1 MTIYTDGL
9 IVRPERNV
17 LDDVVTGQLDAA
29 QAAFGQAWFEN
40 PTSAIRRINEYNR
53 AELGPVVTPAYPAYG
68 IEERRAEPESPM
80 LSAEEARS
88 RIKDAGVELSVDDDG
103 VRSGVLDLLIERKQA
118 ELKRQMVLDNAP
130 ASTMPV
136 QIAASFA
143 ASALDPV
150 NIGSAFVPVYGEA
163 RYSALMARAT
173 TRAARF
179 AARARVGAI
188 QGAAGAAL
196 VEPLTLYASA
206 QDQADYDMTD
216 SLTNIAFGGVLG
228 GGLHS
233 VGGLVSDM
241 RRKSLSDAVRQA
253 AEADAATPTPIQQVA
268 EAPVSARLDAALR
281 DDDPMIVLRDQFE
294 RAIEADRPRIIEEA
308 RGQAVDEMANTLAD
322 ELEDINAGR
331 IPNVREVRREAD
343 SIAAQIERLDE
354 TFKARAKA
362 FQREGLSRK
371 QAERAAREAIA
382 ADRQSLT
389 ARREELNAAVD
400 GNRLAEQTR
409 QDLLALRRGEVPDRV
424 AGRVDERAKQIADGF
439 NLRGTA
445 RAVAESAPWQVRQSA
460 MRAAIAQAV
469 TGRPV
474 DVEPV
479 FAMADPR
486 RQAVTVQA
494 LKRPAQRPVDPDAL
508 EYSKQADQLVNS
520 PDASDLASA
529 QKMLADDMA
538 LTQEMAEQAGFDLNA
553 YMREADELVADADT
567 YAAAY
572 RAAALCQ
579 LRN

>member
-9 IVRPERNV
+9 VVRPDRNV

-29 QAAFGQAWFEN
+29 QAAFGQSWFEN
-40 PTSAIRRINEYNR
+40 PAYALYRINEFNR
-53 AELGPVVTPAYPAYG
+53 AELGPVVSPAYPAYG
-68 IEERRAEPESPM
+68 IEERRAEPATPL
-80 LSAEEARS
+80 LSADDARR
-88 RIKDAGVELSVDDDG
+88 RIAESGVDLTVDDDG
-103 VRSGVLDLLIERKQA
+103 IRAGALDLMIERKQ
-118 ELKRQMVLDNAP
+118 EEMKRQMVLDNAP
-130 ASTMPV
+130 SSTVPI

-143 ASALDPV
+143 ASAADPV
-150 NIGSAFVPVYGEA
+150 NIASAFIPIYGEA
-163 RYSALMARAT
+163 RYAALMAKST
-173 TRAARF
+173 TRTARF

-188 QGAAGAAL
+188 QGAGGAAI
-196 VEPLTLYASA
+196 VEPIVLYASA

-216 SLTNIAFGGVLG
+216 SLSNVAFGGVLG

-253 AEADAATPTPIQQVA
+253 ADADAVAPVQQAA
-268 EAPVSARLDAALR
+268 EAPASARLDAALR

-294 RAIEADRPRIIEEA
+294 RAVEADRPRIIEEA

-322 ELEDINAGR
+322 ELEDLNAGR

-343 SIAAQIERLDE
+343 SIAVQLERLDE

-371 QAERAAREAIA
+371 QAERAAREAIVA
-382 ADRQSLT
+382 ERQSLT

-409 QDLLALRRGEVPDRV
+409 QDLIAPRRGEVPDRV
-424 AGRVDERAKQIADGF
+424 AARVGERAKQIADGF

-486 RQAVTVQA
+486 RQAETVQA

-508 EYSKQADQLVNS
+508 EYSKQADQLVNN
-520 PDASDLASA
+520 PDASELASA

>member
-9 IVRPERNV
+9 VVRPDRNV

-29 QAAFGQAWFEN
+29 QAAFGQSWFEN
-40 PTSAIRRINEYNR
+40 PAYALYRINEFNR
-53 AELGPVVTPAYPAYG
+53 AELGPVVSPAYPAYG
-68 IEERRAEPESPM
+68 IEERRAEPATPL
-80 LSAEEARS
+80 LSADDARR
-88 RIKDAGVELSVDDDG
+88 RIAESGVDLTVDDDG
-103 VRSGVLDLLIERKQA
+103 IRAGALDLMIERKQ
-118 ELKRQMVLDNAP
+118 EEMKRQMVLDNAP
-130 ASTMPV
+130 SSTVPI

-143 ASALDPV
+143 ASAADPV
-150 NIGSAFVPVYGEA
+150 NIASAFIPIYGEA
-163 RYSALMARAT
+163 RYAALMARST
-173 TRAARF
+173 TRTARF

-188 QGAAGAAL
+188 QGAGGAAI
-196 VEPLTLYASA
+196 VEPIVLYASA

-253 AEADAATPTPIQQVA
+253 ADADAVAPVQQAA
-268 EAPVSARLDAALR
+268 EAPASARLDAALR

-294 RAIEADRPRIIEEA
+294 RAVEADRPRIIEEA

-322 ELEDINAGR
+322 ELEDLNAGR

-343 SIAAQIERLDE
+343 SIAVQLERLDE
-354 TFKARAKA
+354 TFKVRAKA

-382 ADRQSLT
+382 AERQSLT

-409 QDLLALRRGEVPDRV
+409 QDLIALRRGEVPDRV
-424 AGRVDERAKQIADGF
+424 ASRVDERAKQIADGF

-486 RQAVTVQA
+486 SQAETVQA

-520 PDASDLASA
+520 PDASELASA
-529 QKMLADDMA
+529 QKMLDDDMA

>member
-1 MTIYTDGL
+1 VTIYTDGL
-9 IVRPERNV
+9 IVRPDRNV

-150 NIGSAFVPVYGEA
+150 NIGSAFIPIYGEA

-173 TRAARF
+173 TSAARF

-206 QDQADYDMTD
+206 QDQADYGMAD

-241 RRKSLSDAVRQA
+241 RRKSLADAVRQA
-253 AEADAATPTPIQQVA
+253 ADAEAVAPAQQVA
-268 EAPVSARLDAALR
+268 EVPATARFDAALR
-281 DDDPMIVLRDQFE
+281 DDDPMIALRNQFD
-294 RAIEADRPRIIEEA
+294 RAVEADRPRIIEEA

-322 ELEDINAGR
+322 ELEDLNAGR

-343 SIAAQIERLDE
+343 SIAVQLERLDE
-354 TFKARAKA
+354 TFKVKAKA

-382 ADRQSLT
+382 AERQSLT

-409 QDLLALRRGEVPDRV
+409 QDLIALRRGEVPDRV
-424 AGRVDERAKQIADGF
+424 AARVDERAKQIAGGF
-439 NLRGTA
+439 TLRGTA
-445 RAVAESAPWQVRQSA
+445 RAVAEAAPWQVRQSA
-460 MRAAIAQAV
+460 LRTAVAQMA
-469 TGRPV
+469 TGRPI

-486 RQAVTVQA
+486 RQAETVQA
-494 LKRPAQRPVDPDAL
+494 LKRPAQRPVDPEAL

-520 PDASDLASA
+520 PDASELASA
-529 QKMLADDMA
+529 QKMLDDDMA

-572 RAAALCQ
+572 RAAALCR

>member
-9 IVRPERNV
+9 IVRPDRNV

-150 NIGSAFVPVYGEA
+150 NIGSAFIPIYGEA

-173 TRAARF
+173 TSAARF

-206 QDQADYDMTD
+206 QDQADYGMAD

-241 RRKSLSDAVRQA
+241 RRKSLADAVRQA
-253 AEADAATPTPIQQVA
+253 ADAEAVAPAQQVA
-268 EAPVSARLDAALR
+268 EVPATARFDAALR
-281 DDDPMIVLRDQFE
+281 DDDPMIALRNQFD
-294 RAIEADRPRIIEEA
+294 RAVEADRPRIIEEA

-322 ELEDINAGR
+322 ELEDLNAGR

-343 SIAAQIERLDE
+343 SIAVQLERLDE
-354 TFKARAKA
+354 TFKVKAKA

-382 ADRQSLT
+382 AERQSLT

-409 QDLLALRRGEVPDRV
+409 QDLIALRRGEVPDRV
-424 AGRVDERAKQIADGF
+424 AARVDERAKQIAGGF
-439 NLRGTA
+439 TLRGTA
-445 RAVAESAPWQVRQSA
+445 RAVAEAAPWQVRQSA
-460 MRAAIAQAV
+460 LRTAVAQMA
-469 TGRPV
+469 TGRPI

-486 RQAVTVQA
+486 RQAETVQA
-494 LKRPAQRPVDPDAL
+494 LKRPAQRPVDPEAL

-520 PDASDLASA
+520 PDASELASA
-529 QKMLADDMA
+529 QKMLDDDMA

-572 RAAALCQ
+572 RAAALCR

>member
-9 IVRPERNV
+9 VVRPDRNV

-29 QAAFGQAWFEN
+29 QAAFGQSWFEN
-40 PTSAIRRINEYNR
+40 PAYALYRINEFNR
-53 AELGPVVTPAYPAYG
+53 AELGPVVSPAYPAYG
-68 IEERRAEPESPM
+68 IEERRAEPATPL
-80 LSAEEARS
+80 LSADDARR
-88 RIKDAGVELSVDDDG
+88 RIAESGVDLTVDDDG
-103 VRSGVLDLLIERKQA
+103 IRAGALDLMIERKQ
-118 ELKRQMVLDNAP
+118 EEMKRQMVLDNAP
-130 ASTMPV
+130 SSTVPI

-143 ASALDPV
+143 ASAADPV
-150 NIGSAFVPVYGEA
+150 NIASAFIPIYGEA
-163 RYSALMARAT
+163 RYAALMARST
-173 TRAARF
+173 TRTARF

-188 QGAAGAAL
+188 QGAGGAAI
-196 VEPLTLYASA
+196 VEPIVLYASA
-206 QDQADYDMTD
+206 QDQADYDMAD
-216 SLTNIAFGGVLG
+216 SLSNVAFGGVLG

-233 VGGLVSDM
+233 VGGLVSDL

-253 AEADAATPTPIQQVA
+253 AEVDASTPAPIQQVA
-268 EAPVSARLDAALR
+268 EAPASARLDAALR
-281 DDDPMIVLRDQFE
+281 DDDPMVVLRDQFE
-294 RAIEADRPRIIEEA
+294 RAVEADRPRIIEEA

-322 ELEDINAGR
+322 ELEDLNAGR

-343 SIAAQIERLDE
+343 SIAVQLERLDE
-354 TFKARAKA
+354 TFKVRAKA

-382 ADRQSLT
+382 AERQSLT

-409 QDLLALRRGEVPDRV
+409 QDLIALRRGEVPDRV
-424 AGRVDERAKQIADGF
+424 AARVDERAKQIADGF

-445 RAVAESAPWQVRQSA
+445 RAVAEAAPWQVRQSA
-460 MRAAIAQAV
+460 LRTAVAQMA

-474 DVEPV
+474 DIEPV
-479 FAMADPR
+479 FAMADPQ
-486 RQAVTVQA
+486 RQAQTVQA
-494 LKRPAQRPVDPDAL
+494 LKQPVKRPVDPESL
-508 EYSKQADQLVNS
+508 EYSRQADELASS
-520 PDASDLASA
+520 PDTTELANA
-529 QKMLADDMA
+529 EKMLADDMV

-553 YMREADELVADADT
+553 YMREADELVADAQT

>member
-9 IVRPERNV
+9 IVRPGRNV

-29 QAAFGQAWFEN
+29 KAAWEN
-40 PTSAIRRINEYNR
+40 EMFLGPAGSARRI
-53 AELGPVVTPAYPAYG
+53 AELRNAQNGEILLSADPRFGTDE
-68 IEERRAEPESPM
+68 IRAEPATPM
-80 LSAEEARS
+80 LSADEARQ
-88 RIKDAGVELSVDDDG
+88 RVADAGVDLSIDDNEI
-103 VRSGVLDLLIERKQA
+103 RSGVLDILIERKQA
-118 ELKRQMVLDNAP
+118 EAKRQMVLENAP
-130 ASTMPV
+130 ASTMPI

-143 ASALDPV
+143 ASALDPI
-150 NIGSAFVPVYGEA
+150 NIGAAFIPVYGEA
-163 RYSALMARAT
+163 RYAALMARAT
-173 TRAARF
+173 TRTARF

-188 QGAAGAAL
+188 QGAAGAAI
-196 VEPLTLYASA
+196 VEPLPLYASA

-216 SLTNIAFGGVLG
+216 SLSNIAFGGVLG

-233 VGGLVSDM
+233 IGGLVSDL

-253 AEADAATPTPIQQVA
+253 AEVDAATPAQIQQVA
-268 EAPVSARLDAALR
+268 ETPASARLDAALR
-281 DDDPMIVLRDQFE
+281 DDDPMIVLREQFE
-294 RAIEADRPRIIEEA
+294 RAVEADRPRIIEEA

-322 ELEDINAGR
+322 ELEDLNAGR

-343 SIAAQIERLDE
+343 SIAVQLERLDE
-354 TFKARAKA
+354 TFKVRAKA

-409 QDLLALRRGEVPDRV
+409 QDLIALRRGEVPDRV

-486 RQAVTVQA
+486 RQAETVQA

-529 QKMLADDMA
+529 QKMLDDDMA

>member
-9 IVRPERNV
+9 VVRPDRNV

-29 QAAFGQAWFEN
+29 QAAFGQSWFEN
-40 PTSAIRRINEYNR
+40 PAYALYRINEFNR
-53 AELGPVVTPAYPAYG
+53 AELGPVVSPAYPAYG
-68 IEERRAEPESPM
+68 IEERRAEPATPL
-80 LSAEEARS
+80 LSADDARR
-88 RIKDAGVELSVDDDG
+88 RIAESGVDLTVDDDG
-103 VRSGVLDLLIERKQA
+103 IRAGALDLMIERKQ
-118 ELKRQMVLDNAP
+118 EEMKRQMVLDNAP
-130 ASTMPV
+130 SSTVPI

-143 ASALDPV
+143 ASAADPV
-150 NIGSAFVPVYGEA
+150 NIASAFIPIYGEA
-163 RYSALMARAT
+163 RYAALMAKST
-173 TRAARF
+173 TRTARF

-188 QGAAGAAL
+188 QGAGGAAI
-196 VEPLTLYASA
+196 VEPIVLYASA

-216 SLTNIAFGGVLG
+216 SLSNIAFGGVLG

-233 VGGLVSDM
+233 VGGLVSDL

-253 AEADAATPTPIQQVA
+253 ADADAVAPVQQAA
-268 EAPVSARLDAALR
+268 EAQATARLDAALR

-294 RAIEADRPRIIEEA
+294 RAVEADRPRIIEEA

-322 ELEDINAGR
+322 ELEDLSAGR

-343 SIAAQIERLDE
+343 SIAVQLERLDE
-354 TFKARAKA
+354 TFKVRAKA

-371 QAERAAREAIA
+371 RAERAAREAIA
-382 ADRQSLT
+382 AERQSLT

-409 QDLLALRRGEVPDRV
+409 QDLIALRRGEVPDRV

-486 RQAVTVQA
+486 RQAETVQA
-494 LKRPAQRPVDPDAL
+494 LKRPIQRPVDPDAL

-520 PDASDLASA
+520 PDASELASA
-529 QKMLADDMA
+529 QKMLDDDMA

-553 YMREADELVADADT
+553 YMREADELVVDADT

>member
-9 IVRPERNV
+9 VVRPDRNV

-29 QAAFGQAWFEN
+29 QAAFGQSWFEN
-40 PTSAIRRINEYNR
+40 PAYALYRINEFNR
-53 AELGPVVTPAYPAYG
+53 AELGPVVSPAYPAYG
-68 IEERRAEPESPM
+68 IEERRADPATPL
-80 LSAEEARS
+80 LSADDARR
-88 RIKDAGVELSVDDDG
+88 RIAESGVDLTVDDDG
-103 VRSGVLDLLIERKQA
+103 IRAGALDLMIERKQ
-118 ELKRQMVLDNAP
+118 EEMKRQMVLDNAP
-130 ASTMPV
+130 SSTVPI

-143 ASALDPV
+143 ASAADPV
-150 NIGSAFVPVYGEA
+150 NIASAFIPIYGEA
-163 RYSALMARAT
+163 RYAALMAKST
-173 TRAARF
+173 TRTARF

-188 QGAAGAAL
+188 QGAGGAAI
-196 VEPLTLYASA
+196 VEPIVLYASA

-216 SLTNIAFGGVLG
+216 SLSNVAFGGVLG

-233 VGGLVSDM
+233 VGGLVSDL

-253 AEADAATPTPIQQVA
+253 ADVDAVAPVQQAA
-268 EAPVSARLDAALR
+268 EAPASARLDAALR

-294 RAIEADRPRIIEEA
+294 RAVEADRPRIIEEA

-322 ELEDINAGR
+322 ELEDLNAGR

-343 SIAAQIERLDE
+343 SIAVQLERLDE

-409 QDLLALRRGEVPDRV
+409 QDLIALRRGEVPDRV
-424 AGRVDERAKQIADGF
+424 AARVDERAKQIADGF

-486 RQAVTVQA
+486 RQAETVQA
-494 LKRPAQRPVDPDAL
+494 LKRPAQRPIDSDAL

-520 PDASDLASA
+520 PDASELASA
-529 QKMLADDMA
+529 QKMLDDDMA

>member
-9 IVRPERNV
+9 IARPGRNV

-29 QAAFGQAWFEN
+29 KAAWEN
-40 PTSAIRRINEYNR
+40 EMFLGPAGSARRI
-53 AELGPVVTPAYPAYG
+53 AELRNAQNGEILLSADPRFGT
-68 IEERRAEPESPM
+68 EEIRAEPATPM
-80 LSAEEARS
+80 LSADEAR
-88 RIKDAGVELSVDDDG
+88 RRVADAGVDLSIDDNEI
-103 VRSGVLDLLIERKQA
+103 RSGVLDILIDRKREEA
-118 ELKRQMVLDNAP
+118 KRQMILANAP
-130 ASTMPV
+130 ASTMPI

-143 ASALDPV
+143 ASALDPI
-150 NIGSAFVPVYGEA
+150 NIGAAFIPVYGEA
-163 RYSALMARAT
+163 RYAALMARAT
-173 TRAARF
+173 TRTARF

-188 QGAAGAAL
+188 QGAAGAAI
-196 VEPLTLYASA
+196 VEPLPLYASA

-241 RRKSLSDAVRQA
+241 RRKSLADAVRKAADADTVAPVQQA
-253 AEADAATPTPIQQVA
+253 AEIPTASRFDV
-268 EAPVSARLDAALR
+268 ALR
-281 DDDPMIVLRDQFE
+281 DDDPMVALRDRFD
-294 RAIEADRPRIIEEA
+294 RAVEADRPRIIEEA

-322 ELEDINAGR
+322 ELEDLNAGR

-343 SIAAQIERLDE
+343 SIAVQLERLDE
-354 TFKARAKA
+354 TFKVRAKA

-382 ADRQSLT
+382 AERQSLT

-409 QDLLALRRGEVPDRV
+409 QDLIALRRGEVPDRV

-445 RAVAESAPWQVRQSA
+445 RAMAEAAPWQVRQSA
-460 MRAAIAQAV
+460 LRTAVAQMA
-469 TGRPV
+469 TGRPI

-479 FAMADPR
+479 FAMADPQ
-486 RQAVTVQA
+486 RQAQTVQA
-494 LKRPAQRPVDPDAL
+494 LKQPVKRPVDPESL
-508 EYSKQADQLVNS
+508 EYSRQADELVKL
-520 PDASDLASA
+520 PDSTELADA
-529 QKMLADDMA
+529 QKMLDDDMA
-538 LTQEMAEQAGFDLNA
+538 LTQEMADQAGFDLTA
-553 YMREADELVADADT
+553 YMREADELVADAET

-572 RAAALCQ
+572 RAAALCR

>member
-9 IVRPERNV
+9 VVRPDRNV

-29 QAAFGQAWFEN
+29 QAAFGQSWFEN
-40 PTSAIRRINEYNR
+40 PAYALYRINEFNR
-53 AELGPVVTPAYPAYG
+53 AELGPVVSPAYPAYG
-68 IEERRAEPESPM
+68 IEERRAEPATPL
-80 LSAEEARS
+80 LSADDARR
-88 RIKDAGVELSVDDDG
+88 RIAESGVDLTVDDDG
-103 VRSGVLDLLIERKQA
+103 IRAGALDLMIERKQ
-118 ELKRQMVLDNAP
+118 EEMKRQMVLDNAP
-130 ASTMPV
+130 SSTVPI

-143 ASALDPV
+143 ASAADPV
-150 NIGSAFVPVYGEA
+150 NIASAFIPIYGEA
-163 RYSALMARAT
+163 RYAALMARST
-173 TRAARF
+173 TRTARF

-188 QGAAGAAL
+188 QGAGGAAI
-196 VEPLTLYASA
+196 VEPIVLYASA
-206 QDQADYDMTD
+206 QDQADYDMAD
-216 SLTNIAFGGVLG
+216 SLSNVAFGGVLG

-233 VGGLVSDM
+233 VGGLVSDL

-253 AEADAATPTPIQQVA
+253 ADVDAVAPVQQAA
-268 EAPVSARLDAALR
+268 EAPASARLDAALR

-294 RAIEADRPRIIEEA
+294 RAVEADRPRIIEEA
-308 RGQAVDEMANTLAD
+308 RGQAVDGMANTLAD
-322 ELEDINAGR
+322 ELEDLNAGR

-343 SIAAQIERLDE
+343 SIAVQLERLDE
-354 TFKARAKA
+354 TFKVRAKA

-382 ADRQSLT
+382 AERQSLT

-409 QDLLALRRGEVPDRV
+409 QDLIALRRGEVPDRV
-424 AGRVDERAKQIADGF
+424 AARVDERAKQIADGF

-460 MRAAIAQAV
+460 MRAAIAQSV

-486 RQAVTVQA
+486 RQAETVQA

-520 PDASDLASA
+520 PDASELASA
-529 QKMLADDMA
+529 QKMLDDDMA